1 MAESI
6 KKLIRD
12 APANRAKAAADA
24 AAAEGKRA
32 AAAAEA
38 ADAAADR
45 NRAADAAAK
54 VPLNLSYK
62 SLFL

>member
-12 APANRAKAAADA
+12 APANRAK
-24 AAAEGKRA
+24 A